1 MQCLLSQFCVLSLS
15 VYLVV
20 LQGCRSRVFPSVT
33 WYPGCLSSLCVQPTG
48 HSLGWT
54 ASVCCLRYLCPWLLC
69 NLNECRSSPCCFCMT
84 PVHWGQVSLLRPVL
98 VCAAAAVCYS
108 VSCLH
113 SLRVPPPCYLCT
125 LQYMWFLDEL
135 FVGCSHVLS
144 TCFGLCSVACAI
156 PVSPVFAPPVCD
168 LWVMHMG
175 ATHVSCWNDYHLYAA
190 FRPV

>member
-1 MQCLLSQFCVLSLS
+1 MSFESLNALLLMQCLLSQFCVLSLS

-33 WYPGCLSSLCVQPTG
+33 WYPGCLSSLCAQPTG

-98 VCAAAAVCYS
+98 VCAAAAVCYF
-108 VSCLH
+108 C
-113 SLRVPPPCYLCT
+113 
-125 LQYMWFLDEL
+125 
-135 FVGCSHVLS
+135 VLS
-144 TCFGLCSVACAI
+144 TQPACTTSMLPVHTPIYVVLRWALCGLFTCIIYMFWFV
-156 PVSPVFAPPVCD
+156 
-168 LWVMHMG
+168 
-175 ATHVSCWNDYHLYAA
+175 
-190 FRPV
+190 